1 MHRTASIQI
10 AAILGVAGLSTF
22 TAAQQ
27 RAADLGS
34 ILLQTPAV
42 RAAVDFART
51 DEMRT
56 IDDQIRICEVEAPP
70 FQEAKRAEMYAE
82 LLREAGLKNV
92 RIDAEGNVIAER
104 PGANRPAECRHQ
116 RPPRYCVSPRH
127 QRQSSTRWLRP
138 SRSRHRRR
146 LPRARRSSCG
156 RESAEQSRRLDAGN
170 HHLRR
175 HGRRRGARRPARGEA
190 PLQRDA

>member
-22 TAAQQ
+22 AAAQQ

-34 ILLQTPAV
+34 MLLQTPAV

-70 FQEAKRAEMYAE
+70 FQEAKRAEMYAGIVARSRLE
-82 LLREAGLKNV
+82 ERPHRRRRQRHRRAPGRESP
-92 RIDAEGNVIAER
+92 AER
-104 PGANRPAECRHQ
+104 RRQ
-116 RPPRYCVSPRH
+116 RPPRYRVSARH
-127 QRQSSTRWLRP
+127 QRQGSTRWLRA

-146 LPRARRSSCG
+146 LPRACRSACRREG
-156 RESAEQSRRLDAGN
+156 AEQSRRD
-170 HHLRR
+170 
-175 HGRRRGARRPARGEA
+175 RRPARSPSSPRSAKRGSA
-190 PLQRDA
+190 TCAA